1 MVHCCQPVY
10 FLACLDFC
18 FRFCILLFGF
28 HVSGFWVLDFW
39 GFSRFGVLGLG
50 CFGFWVLVLAYF
62 VFLVCLL
69 GCLASFLLFLVC
81 SFFSSFPSGKFCYF
95 LYTFQLIFNGHV
107 HQPNST
113 VAISALSVAAEI
125 CKQNETLHPPLADPG
140 KQTLDDMQNY
150 ILFYWC
156 MPIHI

>member
-1 MVHCCQPVY
+1 MQMVHCCQPVY

-28 HVSGFWVLDFW
+28 CFSLLG
-39 GFSRFGVLGLG
+39 SRFFGVFTFRG
-50 CFGFWVLVLAYF
+50 FGAWVFWVLVLAYF

-69 GCLASFLLFLVC
+69 GCLASFLIFLVC

-125 CKQNETLHPPLADPG
+125 CTQHNKTLHPPIADPG